1 MGSVGTFGDTW
12 GHWGRT
18 WDVEVG
24 GVDVKAGRNRTVL
37 LVVNLPVLGMGRE
50 RGGNGVGGKRR
61 EIRNGIGI
69 RGGNGMGMGLGMGLG
84 SGVGMGWEW
93 DWEWDWDQWWE
104 WDWEWDQ

>member
-50 RGGNGVGGKRR
+50 RGGNGVG
-61 EIRNGIGI
+61 
-69 RGGNGMGMGLGMGLG
+69 MGLGFGLGLG
-84 SGVGMGWEW
+84 SGLGLNLGWGW
-93 DWEWDWDQWWE
+93 D
-104 WDWEWDQ
+104 